1 MRSWTRAV
9 VIASAVALILT
20 ACSGDDGQET
30 TTTLGDAVT
39 TLAPAS
45 GSAGTT
51 STPAITTTA
60 APPDETAVTSTSGPP
75 PGLPVYEIAFRGD
88 GGDAGDTV
96 VVVLDPASYST
107 LSDIDLQDVIRD
119 VYDQFP
125 PVAVAHVVDTE
136 DAVSLVVVERS
147 SLNEEELTFLDQHY
161 FARLEDGIRIIY
173 VGPFDQYPIAIL
185 GS

>member
-1 MRSWTRAV
+1 MRSWIRAL
-9 VIASAVALILT
+9 VIVSALALMLT

-30 TTTLGDAVT
+30 TTIAADGVT
-39 TLAPAS
+39 TLAPSPRPTQSTSPSVVATS
-45 GSAGTT
+45 G
-51 STPAITTTA
+51 
-60 APPDETAVTSTSGPP
+60 APQDETSIPSTSGPP

-88 GGDAGDTV
+88 GGATGDTV
-96 VVVLDPASYST
+96 VVVLDPASYSS

-136 DAVSLVVVERS
+136 DAVTLVVAERN
-147 SLNEEELTFLDQHY
+147 SLTEEELTFLEEHY

-173 VGPFDQYPIAIL
+173 VGPFDEYPIAIL